1 MADIP
6 LPCDPEPSV
15 STSSP
20 SILAPLC
27 YTHHCAIQVTWECDQ
42 FYGGSL
48 DHHAI
53 GGCPECFAALKAARA
68 AYEASDDY
76 ADPGTPG
83 PEAEAVTDPAEAH
96 RDPFTE

>member
-1 MADIP
+1 MVPNGRHPPP
-6 LPCDPEPSV
+6 LRPRNLRCQRRVHLSLRPSA
-15 STSSP
+15 TR
-20 SILAPLC
+20 
-27 YTHHCAIQVTWECDQ
+27 HHCAIQVTWECDQ

-76 ADPGTPG
+76 ADPRDTRPRGRGRHRPRRG
-83 PEAEAVTDPAEAH
+83 PP
-96 RDPFTE
+96 

>member
-6 LPCDPEPSV
+6 LPCDPGTFGVNVE
-15 STSSP
+15 
-20 SILAPLC
+20 SIYPCALC